1 MQMKDDLPGTLPVV
15 DVDSEGVV
23 GQALL
28 ARDLASDEEEVP
40 QQDTVLNVGVAEPR
54 DVSLGDD
61 DYMQGRLRVDVPK
74 GQAVL
79 ILVDDI
85 RRDLAAK
92 DLAEDRIVVL
102 VSIWVLVAIGI

>member
-1 MQMKDDLPGTLPVV
+1 MQMKDDLPGTRPVV

-28 ARDLASDEEEVP
+28 ARDLASDVEEVS
-40 QQDTVLNVGVAEPR
+40 QQDAILNVGVAEPR
-54 DVSLGDD
+54 YVSLGDD

-85 RRDLAAK
+85 RGDLAAK
-92 DLAEDRIVVL
+92 DLAEDRIVVH
-102 VSIWVLVAIGI
+102 VAIGI